1 MQRKETKRITCVWR
15 YLMKS
20 KTFYLYMFYRYSV
33 HLFVRCLLWAVEYLH
48 IHILSFFDYSIDGE
62 RRCFKFVANNKTH
75 GMPYFA
81 FKINWFFF
89 IHLNTITIEN
99 IIVLFQA
106 HHVKISLAWILG
118 IARAICKET
127 RPVCVREVIRVLCV
141 LWVGSVS
148 FYFDNEKC

>member
-20 KTFYLYMFYRYSV
+20 KTFYLYMFYRYSA

-81 FKINWFFF
+81 FKINFFLSILTLVLLRIYSF
-89 IHLNTITIEN
+89 GFRLIMWKYHLLELW
-99 IIVLFQA
+99 VLR
-106 HHVKISLAWILG
+106 G
-118 IARAICKET
+118 RYARKHD
-127 RPVCVREVIRVLCV
+127 LCV
-141 LWVGSVS
+141 YGRSYGSSVFS
-148 FYFDNEKC
+148 G